1 MLLFLCGYAIFYA
14 PIMPLYAH
22 IYAPN
27 YADYAQIMQIMLK
40 LCLIMPIMPKYAVYA
55 KLCNYAK
62 LCPSARAR
70 RGRSKWSSLKPP
82 GCTSSL
88 AQYLEAKKNAHTHT
102 HTHRNA
108 LKDRV
113 AAGDVVKKP
122 RQRKRLRGRESSR
135 GGRDLLDGTG
145 AASAIQR
152 LRGGLSSRSV
162 WVGMGD
168 GLPWAGGEVVLAY
181 ASGGGQFRWQLC
193 EIRFVR
199 ISHSCPKGE
208 VRKARWTESGAS
220 LSSSDRQRLSEDKM
234 WTLRCAERSELAALA
249 QTKAATQAEEA

>member
-1 MLLFLCGYAIFYA
+1 MGLAVWGGPIMLLFLCDYAIFYA

-88 AQYLEAKKNAHTHT
+88 AQYLEAKKNGHTHTHTHT

-108 LKDRV
+108 LMAMSTIRT
-113 AAGDVVKKP
+113 P
-122 RQRKRLRGRESSR
+122 
-135 GGRDLLDGTG
+135 DLLV
-145 AASAIQR
+145 
-152 LRGGLSSRSV
+152 SV
-162 WVGMGD
+162 Q
-168 GLPWAGGEVVLAY
+168 Y
-181 ASGGGQFRWQLC
+181 QYR
-193 EIRFVR
+193 
-199 ISHSCPKGE
+199 
-208 VRKARWTESGAS
+208 
-220 LSSSDRQRLSEDKM
+220 
-234 WTLRCAERSELAALA
+234 
-249 QTKAATQAEEA
+249 

>member
-1 MLLFLCGYAIFYA
+1 MVCLPPRLGSIGKIIWGGPIMLLFLCDYAIFYA

-102 HTHRNA
+102 HTHTHTHRNA
-108 LKDRV
+108 LIAMSTIRT
-113 AAGDVVKKP
+113 P
-122 RQRKRLRGRESSR
+122 
-135 GGRDLLDGTG
+135 DLLV
-145 AASAIQR
+145 
-152 LRGGLSSRSV
+152 SV
-162 WVGMGD
+162 Q
-168 GLPWAGGEVVLAY
+168 Y
-181 ASGGGQFRWQLC
+181 QYR
-193 EIRFVR
+193 
-199 ISHSCPKGE
+199 
-208 VRKARWTESGAS
+208 
-220 LSSSDRQRLSEDKM
+220 
-234 WTLRCAERSELAALA
+234 
-249 QTKAATQAEEA
+249 